1 MNRSLPLLQRMH
13 TQGLSLSLAGCV
25 KAWLHFS
32 VDVQSSVCDL
42 SYILPCT
49 DQMFPLLSDCVCSS
63 WTLYIVFWSLE
74 SRISFKEFILWELLE
89 TLLYYH
95 LKEILSLL
103 SLLTLKIQ
111 LKKLGLVRFFFF
123 FLKEFNTQ
131 QGCIKFMKSDSKYI
145 YNIIKD
151 FK

>member
-1 MNRSLPLLQRMH
+1 M
-13 TQGLSLSLAGCV
+13 
-25 KAWLHFS
+25 
-32 VDVQSSVCDL
+32 
-42 SYILPCT
+42 
-49 DQMFPLLSDCVCSS
+49 
-63 WTLYIVFWSLE
+63 FWSLE
-74 SRISFKEFILWELLE
+74 SQISFKEFILWELLE

-95 LKEILSLL
+95 LKDILSLL

-111 LKKLGLVRFFFF
+111 LKKLGLVRFILH
-123 FLKEFNTQ
+123 FLKELNTQ

>member
-49 DQMFPLLSDCVCSS
+49 DQMFPLLSDCACNS
-63 WTLYIVFWSLE
+63 WTLYMVFWSLE
-74 SRISFKEFILWELLE
+74 SRVYFKECILWELLE
-89 TLLYYH
+89 TLLFYH
-95 LKEILSLL
+95 LKDILSLL
-103 SLLTLKIQ
+103 SLLILKIQ
-111 LKKLGLVRFFFF
+111 LKNLGLVRFIHFFF
-123 FLKEFNTQ
+123 
-131 QGCIKFMKSDSKYI
+131 
-145 YNIIKD
+145 
-151 FK
+151 